1 MKVLTFNIAM
11 ISYLMASLEYFV
23 YLIYRRQFVSSLATV
38 TAAVGL
44 FFHTVIIGLRSQE
57 TGHGPYT
64 TSFEVAIFF
73 SWVVVVVYFITHW
86 KYKIKDL
93 GSFVIPLAFLIL
105 LYATFLSEEVVHFP
119 ESQFRSLMTLHRTL
133 SILGFAAF
141 AIAFAAGV
149 MYLIQE
155 RQVKSKKLGIMY
167 FRMPPLESM
176 DQLNFKVV
184 AIGFPLFTLG
194 FLTGG
199 IWTTQAT
206 ESPFFSW
213 DVVRTWPLVFGWIIY
228 GIVFFGRFMTGL
240 RGRKAAWGSVAGF
253 ITVMFSYL
261 LHV

>member
-1 MKVLTFNIAM
+1 MKILTFNLAM
-11 ISYLMASLEYFV
+11 ISYLVASLEYFI
-23 YLIYRRQFVSSLATV
+23 YLVYRRQFVSTLATF
-38 TAAVGL
+38 TAAVGF

-73 SWVVVVVYFITHW
+73 SWVVVVVYFFTHW
-86 KYKIKDL
+86 KYRIKDL

-105 LYATFLSEEVVHFP
+105 LYSTFLSEEVVQFP
-119 ESQFRSLMTLHRTL
+119 ESQFRVLLTLHRTL
-133 SILGFAAF
+133 SVLGFAAF
-141 AIAFAAGV
+141 ALSFALGL
-149 MYLIQE
+149 MYIIQE

-199 IWTTQAT
+199 IWITQAT
-206 ESPFFSW
+206 NMPFFSW
-213 DVVRTWPLVFGWIIY
+213 DLKTWPLVAGWIIY
-228 GIVFFGRFMTGL
+228 GWVFFGRFLTGL
-240 RGRKAAWGSVAGF
+240 RGRRAALGSVTGF
-253 ITVMFSYL
+253 IIVMFSYL

>member
-1 MKVLTFNIAM
+1 MKILTFNIAM
-11 ISYLMASLEYFV
+11 ISYLVASLEYFV
-23 YLIYRRQFVSSLATV
+23 YLIYRRQFVSTLATF

-73 SWVVVVVYFITHW
+73 SWVVVVVYFFTHW
-86 KYKIKDL
+86 KYRIKDL
-93 GSFVIPLAFLIL
+93 GSFVIPVAFLIL
-105 LYATFLSEEVVHFP
+105 LYSTFLSEEVVRFP
-119 ESQFRSLMTLHRTL
+119 DSQFRVLLTLHRTL

-141 AIAFAAGV
+141 AISFGLGL
-149 MYLIQE
+149 MYIIQE

-176 DQLNFKVV
+176 DELNFKVV

-199 IWTTQAT
+199 IWTTQTTDMA
-206 ESPFFSW
+206 FFSW
-213 DVVRTWPLVFGWIIY
+213 NIVKTWPLVVGWIIY
-228 GIVFFGRFMTGL
+228 GWVFFGRFMTGL
-240 RGRKAAWGSVAGF
+240 RGRRAALGSVAGF
-253 ITVMFSYL
+253 IIVMFSYL